1 MRLSEMFNVVP
12 AVIVRE
18 AGARMRER
26 ERETLEKC
34 ETEMK

>member
-26 ERETLEKC
+26 ETLEKC